1 MNDENQQ
8 HFIVSSAPHAH
19 SGATV
24 QRIMLDVIIALTPAL
39 LAAFYLFGWHAMRLT
54 AVCVLGCV
62 GTEALCR
69 KWMGRDLGIGDLSAV
84 VTGILLAMNLPP
96 SLPTGM
102 ALVGCVI
109 AIAIAKQVF
118 GGIGYNPF
126 NPALVARVALLVSF
140 PVAMTRWHDALNP
153 ARWQGLAWTAADAS
167 TTATPLGLVK
177 TAMSMQQGAPTEMW
191 NQGTMLNYMLG
202 NMSGCMGEVSA
213 AALILGALYLLFRRC
228 ITWHIPVTYIGTVAI
243 IAGILRVV
251 SPESNMPV
259 GFHLLAGGLM
269 LGALFMATDM
279 VTSPLTRRGQLI
291 YGTGCGLLTM
301 LIRRWGG
308 YPEGVSFAILLMN
321 AVTPLINRYTQ
332 PGIYGQARKKS

>member
-1 MNDENQQ
+1 MSDENAQY
-8 HFIVSSAPHAH
+8 FIVSTAPHTH

-24 QRIMLDVIIALTPAL
+24 RRIMLDVIIALLPAIL
-39 LAAFYLFGWHAMRLT
+39 VSFYFFGWHAVRLT
-54 AVCVLGCV
+54 GVCVLGCV

-84 VTGILLAMNLPP
+84 LTGLLLAMNLPP
-96 SLPTGM
+96 SLPSGM
-102 ALVGCVI
+102 ALVGCVL
-109 AIAIAKQVF
+109 AIAVAKQVF

-126 NPALVARVALLVSF
+126 NPALVARVALLMSF

-153 ARWQGLAWTAADAS
+153 ARWQGLSWTLPDAS

-177 TAMSMQQGAPTEMW
+177 TALTMQQPSPIAW
-191 NQGTMLNYMLG
+191 DHSTMLNYMIG
-202 NMSGCMGEVSA
+202 NMSGCIGEVSA
-213 AALILGALYLLFRRC
+213 IALLLGGLYLLFRRC
-228 ITWHIPVTYIGTVAI
+228 ITWHIPVTYIGTVTVFAV
-243 IAGILRVV
+243 ILRMI

-259 GFHLLAGGLM
+259 SFHLLAGGLM
-269 LGALFMATDM
+269 LGAIFMATDM

-291 YGTGCGLLTM
+291 YGAGCGLLTM

-321 AVTPLINRYTQ
+321 AVTPLINRYTR
-332 PGIYGQARKKS
+332 PGIFGQSRKK

>member
-1 MNDENQQ
+1 MNDENQP

-39 LAAFYLFGWHAMRLT
+39 LAGFYFFGWHAVRLT
-54 AVCVLGCV
+54 VVCVLGCV

-96 SLPTGM
+96 SLPSGM

-126 NPALVARVALLVSF
+126 NPALAARVALLASF
-140 PVAMTRWHDALNP
+140 PAAMTRWHDALNP
-153 ARWQGLAWTAADAS
+153 ARWQGLAWTLPDAS

-191 NQGTMLNYMLG
+191 NQGTMLNTMFG
-202 NMSGCMGEVSA
+202 NMSGCMGEISA

-228 ITWHIPVTYIGTVAI
+228 ITWHIPVTYIGTVAL

-251 SPESNMPV
+251 SPVTNMPV

-332 PGIYGQARKKS
+332 PGIFGQSRTKS

>member
-8 HFIVSSAPHAH
+8 YFIVSSAPHAH

-24 QRIMLDVIIALTPAL
+24 QRIMLDVIIALAPAL
-39 LAAFYLFGWHAMRLT
+39 LAGCYFFGWHALRLT

-69 KWMGRDLGIGDLSAV
+69 KMMGRDLGISDLSAV

-153 ARWQGLAWTAADAS
+153 ARWQGFAWTVPDAS

-177 TAMSMQQGAPTEMW
+177 TALSMQQAAPIDW

-202 NMSGCMGEVSA
+202 NMSGCMGEISA
-213 AALILGALYLLFRRC
+213 AALLLGALYLLFRRC

-243 IAGILRVV
+243 MAGILRVV
-251 SPESNMPV
+251 SPETNMPV

-332 PGIYGQARKKS
+332 PGIFGQARKKS